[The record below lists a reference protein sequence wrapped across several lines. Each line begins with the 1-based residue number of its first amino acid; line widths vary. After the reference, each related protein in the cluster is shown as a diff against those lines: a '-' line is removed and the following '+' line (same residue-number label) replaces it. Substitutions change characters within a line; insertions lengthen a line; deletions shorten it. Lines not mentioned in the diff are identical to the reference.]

1 MARLKVIYFLCI
13 LLGAAG
19 AFSLDRYC
27 LGAFSG
33 AYSKLQGSLFTG
45 FLTVASFLLSLK
57 AFILLRMRQDVLDT
71 KTYQEHLK
79 AVAGS
84 IADLYRPLKNLSGL
98 LIWTVG
104 ASLLSSLSQLTISFI
119 KPPYGSYACA
129 GFAVGAFALVVA
141 CWHHLAANI
150 RAWVEAV
157 EREHKS
163 KNP

>member
-1 MARLKVIYFLCI
+1 MARLKAIYFLCI

-19 AFSLDRYC
+19 ALGLDHYC
-27 LGAFSG
+27 SGAFSG
-33 AYSKLQGSLFTG
+33 AYTKLQGSLFTG

-71 KTYQEHLK
+71 KTYQEHVK

-84 IADLYRPLKNLSGL
+84 IADLYRPLKNLSDL

-104 ASLLSSLSQLTISFI
+104 ASLLCSLSQLTISFI